1 MNCVKCGRE
10 TAEERVFCDLCLEE
24 MEKHPVDPRTAVYIP
39 RRTEEEPKK
48 SVQRKKP
55 VPTPAEQV
63 LRLKKKLRRTRIVLA
78 ALLLLCGTLCF
89 VVGRAVEEL
98 DFQRLLGQNYNTVEQ
113 PASSPAT
120 ETAVP

>member
-39 RRTEEEPKK
+39 RRTEEEPRKI
-48 SVQRKKP
+48 VQRKKP
-55 VPTPAEQV
+55 VLTPSEQV
-63 LRLKKKLRRTRIVLA
+63 LRLKKKLRRTRIALVLA
-78 ALLLLCGTLCF
+78 LLLCGALCF

-98 DFQRLLGQNYNTVEQ
+98 DFQRLLGQNYHTVDPLATA
-113 PASSPAT
+113 PAS
-120 ETAVP
+120 ETTAP